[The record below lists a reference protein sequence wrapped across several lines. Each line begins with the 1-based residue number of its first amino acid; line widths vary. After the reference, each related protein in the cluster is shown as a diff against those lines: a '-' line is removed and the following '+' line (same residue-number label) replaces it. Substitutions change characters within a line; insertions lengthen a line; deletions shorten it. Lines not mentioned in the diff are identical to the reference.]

1 MLPDFSL
8 LAWLLIIFSVYL
20 TGVSKGGFAG
30 GFGTLSVPLMA
41 LVISPT
47 QAAGLLLPL
56 LLVMD
61 VFAVKAWWGKHDMA
75 EVWRFLPGLFIGV
88 AVGTLL
94 FGSLSDQGVRL
105 VLGGLSLVF
114 AVYMLFKPV
123 AKKPISTRWAL
134 PAASVCGFTSFI
146 AHAGAPPLNVYLLP
160 RKLAKETFI
169 ATCAVAFAIVNAI
182 KLGPYVWLGEVN
194 LTSAWASL
202 LLVPVAWIGVR
213 SGLWLQSRVN
223 DVLFYRLVIIA
234 MLLVGANLIG
244 QALGAF

>member
-1 MLPDFSL
+1 MLPDYSII
-8 LAWLLIIFSVYL
+8 AWLLIGFSVYL

-61 VFAVKAWWGKHDMA
+61 VLAVKAWWGKHDMA
-75 EVWRFLPGLFIGV
+75 EVWRFLPGLFVGV

-94 FGSLSDQGVRL
+94 FGSLSEQGVRL
-105 VLGGLSLVF
+105 VLGGISVVF
-114 AVYMLFKPV
+114 AAYMLLKPL
-123 AKKPISTRWAL
+123 AAKPISTRWAL

-146 AHAGAPPLNVYLLP
+146 AHAGAPPLNLYLLP
-160 RKLAKETFI
+160 RKLPKETFI
-169 ATCAVAFAIVNAI
+169 ATCVVTFTAVNVI
-182 KLGPYVWLGEVN
+182 KLGPYLWLGEIN
-194 LTSAWASL
+194 MTSAWASL
-202 LLVPVAWIGVR
+202 LLVPVAWVGVR

-223 DVLFYRLVIIA
+223 EQWFYRLVILA
-234 MLLVGANLIG
+234 MFLVGMNLIW
-244 QALGAF
+244 QALAP